1 MLAPAN
7 HGSAWTADTSAE
19 LRGLFEQ
26 GLALD
31 VIAEKMGRTQGAIC
45 GQLERLNLLV
55 NFGGVY
61 HRMDPLP
68 WADLRKRR

>member
-1 MLAPAN
+1 MSAPKN
-7 HGSAWTADTSAE
+7 HGSAWTADASTE

-26 GLALD
+26 GFALEA
-31 VIAEKMGRTQGAIC
+31 IAEKMERTQGAIC
-45 GQLERLNLLV
+45 GQLERLNLVV

-61 HRMDPLP
+61 HRMDPTP